1 VNIRK
6 EHTNSGGFNLR
17 YVKKWLFVNFILI
30 IIIPSFAGC
39 SVEANKQ
46 KVQTSTIAYSK
57 IQKIRVALW
66 DYDTVE
72 YDKKLIEAFTKKY
85 PNIQVEV
92 ISFPSDQ
99 YDKKL
104 AVKLEGESDIDVFY
118 AQTEERVVNLSLN
131 KQVKDIDKLIARDKI
146 NLSQYNKIDK
156 INNKIYG
163 VPYRSDFR
171 VLYYNKDIFD
181 KNKIPYPTN
190 DMTWEEYRNLGKRLT
205 SVNKKNKTYGIFM
218 LPLYLAQ
225 QNLQG
230 EKFDFIKDDLNM
242 LKPGIKLLMNIQMV
256 DKSAVDYGTNK
267 SLNANQLTFEK
278 GDSAMFIY
286 GTWFINY
293 LAKDKERGKFNFNW
307 GMAKIP
313 HWKDEEQSD
322 AIINTSV
329 CINAKTTKLEA
340 AWAFEKFITGEEGAQ
355 ILAKEMI
362 LPGHIDNGILSEF
375 NKNPGL
381 SKDSGAVFRTNKTTN
396 YEVAS
401 AVKYQV
407 SNMVFEEVENI
418 LMKKKSID
426 QGISDMMKRRKEI
439 QNKNK

>member
-1 VNIRK
+1 M
-6 EHTNSGGFNLR
+6 EGFNLR
-17 YVKKWLFVNFILI
+17 TVKKLLFVNLILI
-30 IIIPSFAGC
+30 IIVQSLVGC

-46 KVQTSTIAYSK
+46 KLKTSTNSK

-66 DYDTVE
+66 DYDAVE
-72 YDKKLIEAFTKKY
+72 YDKKLIEAFTKRY

-92 ISFPSDQ
+92 ISFPGDE
-99 YDKKL
+99 YDEKL

-118 AQTEERVVNLSLN
+118 AQTEERMFNLYLN
-131 KQVKDIDKLIARDKI
+131 KQVKDIDELISRDKI
-146 NLSQYNKIDK
+146 NLSQYTKIDK
-156 INNKIYG
+156 VNNKIYG
-163 VPYRSDFR
+163 LPYRSDFR

-181 KNKIPYPTN
+181 KNKIAYPTN
-190 DMTWEEYRNLGKRLT
+190 DMTWEEYRTLGKRLT
-205 SVNKKNKTYGIFM
+205 SINGKNKTYGIFM
-218 LPLYLAQ
+218 LPLYIAQ
-225 QNLQG
+225 KNIKG
-230 EKFDFIKDDLNM
+230 EKFDLIKSDLNV
-242 LKPGIKLLMNIQMV
+242 LRPSIELLMNVQMV

-293 LAKDKERGKFNFNW
+293 LVKDKESKKFNFNW
-307 GMAKIP
+307 GMAKVP
-313 HWKDEEQSD
+313 HWKGEKQSD
-322 AIINTSV
+322 ALFNTSV

-340 AWAFEKFITGEEGAQ
+340 AWTFEKFVTGEEGAQ

-362 LPGHIDNGILSEF
+362 LPGQIDNSILSEF

-381 SKDSGAVFRTNKTTN
+381 PKGSGAVFIRDKTTN

-401 AVKYQV
+401 EVKYLV
-407 SNMVFEEVENI
+407 NNIVWEEVDNI
-418 LMKKKSID
+418 QMKKKSID

-439 QNKNK
+439 QDQNK

>member
-1 VNIRK
+1 V
-6 EHTNSGGFNLR
+6 GGSNLR
-17 YVKKWLFVNFILI
+17 SVEKWLFVNLILI
-30 IIIPSFAGC
+30 IIVQSFVGC

-46 KVQTSTIAYSK
+46 KFPNSTIANSK
-57 IQKIRVALW
+57 IQKIRLALW
-66 DYDTVE
+66 DYDAVE
-72 YDKKLIEAFTKKY
+72 YDKKLIEAFTKRY
-85 PNIQVEV
+85 PNIHVEV
-92 ISFPSDQ
+92 ISFPGDQ

-131 KQVKDIDKLIARDKI
+131 KQVKDIDELITRDKI

-163 VPYRSDFR
+163 LPYRSDFR

-181 KNKIPYPTN
+181 KNKISYPTN

-205 SVNKKNKTYGIFM
+205 SVNGKNKTYGIFM

-230 EKFDFIKDDLNM
+230 EQFDLVKSDLNM
-242 LKPGIKLLMNIQMV
+242 LRPGIKLLMNIQMV
-256 DKSAVDYGTNK
+256 DKSAVDYGTNE

-293 LAKDKERGKFNFNW
+293 LVKDKESEKFNFNW

-313 HWKDEEQSD
+313 HWKGEKQSD
-322 AIINTSV
+322 ALINTSV

-340 AWAFEKFITGEEGAQ
+340 AWTFEKFITGEEGAQ

-381 SKDSGAVFRTNKTTN
+381 PKGSGAVFRTNKTTN

-401 AVKYQV
+401 EVKYLV
-407 SNMVFEEVENI
+407 SNIVSDEVENI

-439 QNKNK
+439 QNQNK